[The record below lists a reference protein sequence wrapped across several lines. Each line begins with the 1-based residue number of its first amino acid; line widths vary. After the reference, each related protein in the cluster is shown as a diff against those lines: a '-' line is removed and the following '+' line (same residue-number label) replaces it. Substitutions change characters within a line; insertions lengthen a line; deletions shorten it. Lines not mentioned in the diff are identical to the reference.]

1 MTITIDPSGN
11 WTIYTSRLPR
21 GASALGT
28 VTRTSDGSTGA
39 LARLASTGEYVQVNA
54 GAVRTLT
61 RRDVEAALGLPARG
75 RGRPPK
81 SPEERAD
88 ASLVLR
94 LPAELRAAAEA
105 RAEAAGEL
113 LSEWVRGAV
122 EARVQ
127 REALVGPAS
136 RATQEPVSAYEAI
149 VRGWVDL
156 DGYSA
161 PAALPSG
168 IVRKAGQALSVAL
181 TAKEIPHRYEVR
193 GPAARRYLVLDEV
206 DVAAA
211 LAVARLLDERRPAGV

>member
-1 MTITIDPSGN
+1 M
-11 WTIYTSRLPR
+11 TSRK
-21 GASALGT
+21 
-28 VTRTSDGSTGA
+28 
-39 LARLASTGEYVQVNA
+39 
-54 GAVRTLT
+54 
-61 RRDVEAALGLPARG
+61 

-81 SPEERAD
+81 AAEDRAD

-94 LPAELRAAAEA
+94 LPTELRAAAEA

-127 REALVGPAS
+127 REALVSPAS
-136 RATQEPVSAYEAI
+136 SAAHGPVSAYEAL

-161 PAALPSG
+161 PAAMPSG

-181 TAKEIPHRYEVR
+181 TAKEIPHRVEVR
-193 GPAARRYLVLDEV
+193 NAVLRYLALDED

-211 LAVARLLDERRPAGV
+211 LALARLLDERSPAGI